1 MNLMKLIEGTY
12 VLLEEAADDGAAA
25 GGGSIIGSAGA
36 EDSGAEGSAEEGS
49 GDAGK
54 DDAAGGADD
63 EATGKP
69 DGEEGKDDDSGE
81 QEGAPEKYEDFV
93 IPEGMTANPEA
104 LAEFQEFAKARNLS
118 QKDAQEVLDYHSKE
132 VAKLFTAQEEAWT
145 EVKKGWVDT
154 AKSDKEYGGTNFKE
168 NMKHVAVALKNLGT
182 PELKDALDQTG
193 LGDHPE
199 LVRFFY
205 RVGKLVG
212 EADFRTG
219 NGDSTGQK
227 DAASVLYPN
236 MN

>member
-12 VLLEEAADDGAAA
+12 VLMDEAADDGDAA
-25 GGGSIIGSAGA
+25 GGSIIGSAGA
-36 EDSGAEGSAEEGS
+36 EDSEAEGSAEGGS
-49 GDAGK
+49 DTA
-54 DDAAGGADD
+54 DDAGGAADG
-63 EATGKP
+63 EAAGKP
-69 DGEEGKDDDSGE
+69 DGEEGKGDESDE
-81 QEGAPEKYEDFV
+81 PEGAPDKYEDFV

-145 EVKKGWVDT
+145 EVKKGWIDS
-154 AKSDKEYGGTNFKE
+154 AKSDKEYGGTKFKE
-168 NMKHVAVALKNLGT
+168 NMKHVAVALKDLGT
-182 PELKDALDQTG
+182 PELRDALNQTG

-219 NGDSTGQK
+219 NGGDAGNR
-227 DAASVLYPN
+227 DAASVLYPD